1 MSRLALQLI
10 KLIAYFV
17 LVYIP
22 LLLVCVVIST
32 GIAAFIVQS
41 IDYCYGSMA
50 CLGHGFAIVI
60 LGVFGGL
67 ALSLIIILM
76 ALSYRDTQNNL
87 KQKRKTKNP
96 L

>member
-22 LLLVCVVIST
+22 LLLVCVVVST

-50 CLGHGFAIVI
+50 CLGHG
-60 LGVFGGL
+60 
-67 ALSLIIILM
+67 IIIFAAGVPSGFLM
-76 ALSYRDTQNNL
+76 SCVIAIYAIHYRYFNTP